1 VTATTTASR
10 RNGLSLETR
19 IFLVTSLLIALLVGG
34 AVAVTSVMLRRIARG
49 AALESLKSSAAAQK
63 AFRDQGYRQLRLMA
77 RLFAAEPYLT
87 AYVSEAADKR
97 DTRSIL
103 DLLNE
108 RRNDFKYDFAIL
120 LDPNGKVI
128 ARTDQPQATGQDLSH
143 RALAETALRSDN
155 REGEGVWQEGDD
167 LYYAVLVPVVKDF
180 TPFAYLVTGF
190 QITDDAEGVRQ
201 VREVSGAD
209 VAFVSNGVR
218 GPQIVATTL
227 PPATAKTLAAAL
239 GSGAPGMGAALRAG
253 KAVPQTEVSLGGA
266 PWLALETPLLDAA
279 GKPVG
284 ATVALASLEQ
294 ALAVYRQIQN
304 VLLGAGLAAVLIAPF
319 LSFAFARRA
328 LQPVRQL
335 LTAAEAA
342 RQGNY
347 DQQIETDRRDEVG
360 RLARA
365 FQELMADLREKRD
378 MEQYVTELSRNLPEP
393 QQARALLGEPQS
405 REVVLMGVEL
415 RKYARAGGD
424 PKETLQRLAG
434 DLERVTSAV
443 ARRRGQVEAVAG
455 HRIVARFEGDGRAYR
470 ALAVAAEVLSAPAAS
485 AASAA
490 SAENEGS
497 DEAEAPV
504 VALSSGRAVTGP
516 VTWGERA
523 ERALVGLPVQVL
535 ESLLREATPGE
546 LLLSREVHAEL
557 KEAFEQAGY
566 RLAPRRGVITPQPL
580 YVVSGRM
587 ATSVT
592 LERAV
597 DGETL
602 GAPARATLSGI
613 SPGALLGQRFE
624 ILSVLGA
631 GGMGI
636 VYKARDR
643 ELDDLVALKMLR
655 RELWGDRNQLDRLK
669 SEIKLARKITHPN
682 VLRTHDFGEIDGVPY
697 ISMEYVRG
705 VTLRYMLDQTS
716 RLPYSAGLR
725 LAKQLCAG
733 LGAAHAVGVLH
744 RDIKPENM
752 ILEPT
757 GNAKLMDFGIARPI
771 DRLTPAQTQA
781 GFIVGTPQ
789 YLAPEV
795 LQGQEADARADLYS
809 CGIVLYE
816 IFTGELPFDGPSVME
831 IVVKHLREEPAP
843 PRSRWPEIP
852 PALEAAILKCLNKD
866 PEQRYRSVAEL
877 LRDLE
882 GLSA

>member
-1 VTATTTASR
+1 MTATTTGR
-10 RNGLSLETR
+10 RRAGLSLETR
-19 IFLVTSLLIALLVGG
+19 IFLVSSLLIALLVGG
-34 AVAVTSVMLRRIARG
+34 AVAVTTVLLRRIARG
-49 AALESLKSSAAAQK
+49 AALDSLKSSAAAQGS
-63 AFRDQGYRQLRLMA
+63 FQDQRYEQLRLMA
-77 RLFAAEPYLT
+77 RLFAADPYLS
-87 AYVSEAADKR
+87 AYLSEAAGTR

-120 LDPNGKVI
+120 LDPDGRVV
-128 ARTDQPQATGQDLSH
+128 ARTDKPQATGQDLSQ
-143 RALAETALRSDN
+143 RALVATALRSDTK
-155 REGEGVWQEGDD
+155 EGEGVWQEGDD
-167 LYYAVLVPVVKDF
+167 LYYAVAVPVVKDF

-190 QITDDAEGVRQ
+190 QITDRAEGVRE
-201 VREVSGAD
+201 VRDISGAD
-209 VAFVSNGVR
+209 VAFVSTGGR
-218 GPQIVATTL
+218 EPHIVATTL
-227 PPATAKTLAAAL
+227 PQGTARSLAAML
-239 GSGAPGMGAALRAG
+239 GTGDRGMGEAMRTG
-253 KAVPQTEVSLGGA
+253 RAVPQTELTLGGD

-294 ALAVYRQIQN
+294 ELAVYRQIQN
-304 VLLGAGLAAVLIAPF
+304 VLFGAGLAAVLLAPF

-328 LQPVRQL
+328 LQPVRRL
-335 LTAAEAA
+335 LAAAEAA
-342 RQGNY
+342 RQGDYN
-347 DQQIETDRRDEVG
+347 QRIESGGSDEVG
-360 RLARA
+360 RLAQA
-365 FQELMADLREKRD
+365 FDELLAGLREKRD
-378 MEQYVTELSRNLPEP
+378 MEEYVNELSRNLPEP
-393 QQARALLGEPQS
+393 RPARAVLGEAQS
-405 REVVLMGVEL
+405 RDVLLLGVEL
-415 RKYARAGGD
+415 RKYARAASGE
-424 PKETLQRLAG
+424 PQEALRRLAA
-434 DLERVTSAV
+434 DLERLTSAV
-443 ARRRGQVEAVAG
+443 ARRRGQVEAVSG
-455 HRIVARFEGDGRAYR
+455 HRMVARFEGEGRGFR
-470 ALAVAAEVLSAPAAS
+470 AMAVAAEALDAPLD
-485 AASAA
+485 
-490 SAENEGS
+490 G
-497 DEAEAPV
+497 DGEAEAPV
-504 VALSSGRAVTGP
+504 VAMTAGKAVSGP

-523 ERALVGLPVQVL
+523 ERALLGLPVQQL

-546 LLLSREVHAEL
+546 LLLSREVHEEL
-557 KEAFEQAGY
+557 REAFEQAGY
-566 RLAPRRGVITPQPL
+566 RLAPRRGVISPQPL
-580 YVVSGRM
+580 FVVSGLIASR
-587 ATSVT
+587 VT
-592 LERAV
+592 LERSP
-597 DGETL
+597 DSETL
-602 GAPARATLSGI
+602 GAAAGRATLSGI

-631 GGMGI
+631 GGMGV

-643 ELDDLVALKMLR
+643 DLDDLVALKMLR
-655 RELWGDRNQLDRLK
+655 RDLWGDRTQLDRLK

-744 RDIKPENM
+744 RDIKPENL

-771 DRLTPAQTQA
+771 ERLAPAQTQA
-781 GFIVGTPQ
+781 GFIVGTPH

-816 IFTGELPFDGPSVME
+816 LFSGELPFDAPSAMD
-831 IVVKHLREEPAP
+831 ILVKHLREEPAP
-843 PRSRWPEIP
+843 PSTRWPEIP
-852 PALEAAILKCLNKD
+852 PALEAAILKCLKKD

-882 GLSA
+882 ALSA

>member
-1 VTATTTASR
+1 MTATTTASR
-10 RNGLSLETR
+10 RAGLSLETR

-120 LDPNGKVI
+120 LDPNGRVI
-128 ARTDQPQATGQDLSH
+128 ARTDQPQATGQDLAH
-143 RALAETALRSDN
+143 RALVETALRSDN

-190 QITDDAEGVRQ
+190 QITDEAEGVRQ

-209 VAFVSNGVR
+209 VAFVSNGAR
-218 GPQIVATTL
+218 GPQIVASTL
-227 PPATAKTLAAAL
+227 PPATAKSLAAAL
-239 GSGAPGMGAALRAG
+239 GSGSLGAALRAG
-253 KAVPQTEVSLGGA
+253 KGVPQTEVSLGGA
-266 PWLALETPLLDAA
+266 PWLALEAPLLDAA
-279 GKPVG
+279 GNPVG
-284 ATVALASLEQ
+284 ATVALASLEH

-347 DQQIETDRRDEVG
+347 DQQIETGRRDEVG
-360 RLARA
+360 RLAQA

-405 REVVLMGVEL
+405 REVVLLGVEL
-415 RKYARAGGD
+415 RRYARAGGD
-424 PKETLQRLAG
+424 PRETLQRLAG

-443 ARRRGQVEAVAG
+443 ARRRGLVEAVAG
-455 HRIVARFEGDGRAYR
+455 HRIVARFEGDGRGYR
-470 ALAVAAEVLSAPAAS
+470 ALAVAAEVLGAPATPAT
-485 AASAA
+485 
-490 SAENEGS
+490 SAETEG

-504 VALSSGRAVTGP
+504 VALAAGRAVTGP

-546 LLLSREVHAEL
+546 LLLSREVYAEL

-566 RLAPRRGVITPQPL
+566 RLAPRRGVISPQPL

-592 LERAV
+592 LERTV
-597 DGETL
+597 DAETL

-624 ILSVLGA
+624 ILSVLGS

-771 DRLTPAQTQA
+771 DRLAPAQTQA

-795 LQGQEADARADLYS
+795 LQGQEADTRTDLYS
-809 CGIVLYE
+809 VGIVLYE
-816 IFTGELPFDGPSVME
+816 IFTGELPFDGPTIME
-831 IVVKHLREEPAP
+831 VVVKHLREEPAP
-843 PRSRWPEIP
+843 PSSRWPEIP
-852 PALEAAILKCLNKD
+852 PVLEAAILKCLSKN

>member
-1 VTATTTASR
+1 MTATTTASR
-10 RNGLSLETR
+10 RTGLSLETR

-143 RALAETALRSDN
+143 RALVETALRSDT

-167 LYYAVLVPVVKDF
+167 LYYAVVVPVVKDF

-190 QITDDAEGVRQ
+190 QITDEAEGVRQ

-209 VAFVSNGVR
+209 VAFVSNGAR

-227 PPATAKTLAAAL
+227 PPATAKSLAAAL
-239 GSGAPGMGAALRAG
+239 GPGSLGGALRAG
-253 KAVPQTEVSLGGA
+253 KGVPQTEVSLGGE

-284 ATVALASLEQ
+284 ATVALASLEH

-360 RLARA
+360 RLAHA

-405 REVVLMGVEL
+405 REVVLLGVEL
-415 RKYARAGGD
+415 RQYARAGGD

-443 ARRRGQVEAVAG
+443 ARRRGQVESVAG
-455 HRIVARFEGDGRAYR
+455 HRIVARFEGDGRGYR
-470 ALAVAAEVLSAPAAS
+470 ALAVAAEVLGAPLDG
-485 AASAA
+485 
-490 SAENEGS
+490 EGG

-504 VALSSGRAVTGP
+504 VALSAGRAVTGP

-546 LLLSREVHAEL
+546 LLLSREVHEEL

-592 LERAV
+592 LERTLDA
-597 DGETL
+597 ETL
-602 GAPARATLSGI
+602 GSPARATLSGI

-795 LQGQEADARADLYS
+795 LQGQEADARTDLYS

-816 IFTGELPFDGPSVME
+816 IFTGVLPFDGPSVME
-831 IVVKHLREEPAP
+831 VVVKHLREEPAP
-843 PRSRWPEIP
+843 PSSRWPEIP
-852 PALEAAILKCLNKD
+852 PPLEAAILKCLKKEPD
-866 PEQRYRSVAEL
+866 QRYRSVAEL